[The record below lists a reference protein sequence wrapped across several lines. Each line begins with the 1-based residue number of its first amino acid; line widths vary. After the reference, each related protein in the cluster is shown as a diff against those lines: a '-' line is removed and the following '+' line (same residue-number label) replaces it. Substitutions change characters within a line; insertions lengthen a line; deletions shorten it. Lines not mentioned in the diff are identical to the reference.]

1 MTNLGRGLVGLGAC
15 LLAACA
21 TTSTVADDAR
31 LDEGG
36 GKEAA
41 RAGKKARECGPDGV
55 GDVVLLDART
65 GGPVTCQAV
74 TLTREPMSCAEGAEC
89 PSDVVFKGL
98 SGPQG
103 LVKLNGPL
111 DKSRLVAAAD
121 GYGPSSLPNATSKAG
136 QVLELELA
144 PEDGFWLKL
153 LDAEG
158 NFLPDVS
165 VTFKAGDDTLA
176 QLRSNSLANVF
187 FTQRQPFAGQP
198 VTATAEGFK
207 PVTIQGNEDL
217 GDDGHTLTL
226 TK

>member
-1 MTNLGRGLVGLGAC
+1 MANLGRGLVWLGAC
-15 LLAACA
+15 LALGCA
-21 TTSTVADDAR
+21 TTGAVSDDAR
-31 LDEGG
+31 LDDGA
-36 GKEAA
+36 GKDPAQ
-41 RAGKKARECGPDGV
+41 AGKKARACGPDGV

-74 TLTREPMSCAEGAEC
+74 TLTREPMTCAAGAEC
-89 PSDVVFKGL
+89 PSDVLFKGL

-103 LVKLNGPL
+103 LVKLTGPL

-144 PEDGFWLKL
+144 PEEGFWLKL

-165 VTFKAGDDTLA
+165 VTFKQGDEVLA
-176 QLRSNSLANVF
+176 QLRSNNLANVF

-217 GDDGHTLTL
+217 GEDGHTLTL